1 MIPDA
6 LKSVVL
12 SVGQPCGIPVG
23 SVVYPGI
30 ISKMSNVKTVC
41 LMSYSLQRRDSDFWG
56 KEWKYV
62 LYGE

>member
-23 SVVYPGI
+23 SAVYPGI
-30 ISKMSNVKTVC
+30 ISKMSKSHHYVKCQNSV
-41 LMSYSLQRRDSDFWG
+41 SD
-56 KEWKYV
+56 V
-62 LYGE
+62 LFVAET